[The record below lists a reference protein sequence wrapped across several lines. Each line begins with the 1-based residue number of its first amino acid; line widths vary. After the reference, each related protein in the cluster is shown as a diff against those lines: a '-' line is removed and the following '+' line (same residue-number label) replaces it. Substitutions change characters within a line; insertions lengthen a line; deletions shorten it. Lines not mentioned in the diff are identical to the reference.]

1 MPKPDLAAVFKAA
14 EARPKAAASAK
25 PKAVSRTTKTK
36 TGDKPPAQGYA
47 ARTGKKTLIAFVD
60 PAAVRELKILAA
72 DTEMTQQGLFIEALN
87 DLFVKHG
94 RKPIA

>member
-14 EARPKAAASAK
+14 EARPKATAPAK
-25 PKAVSRTTKTK
+25 PKTTNRTTKAK
-36 TGDKPPAQGYA
+36 TSDKAPTQGYA

-72 DTEMTQQGLFIEALN
+72 DTEMTQQSLFIEALN